1 MSAFYSLPVQTYR
14 SNDPIENLMLQ
25 VTLRKRGTHG
35 ERRLDDD
42 ATSAK
47 KKKKS
52 TSRKSTRDRRPSESD
67 DEEAAKGSE
76 DEASEEED
84 EATATTAL
92 RVEKEEADVLV
103 CPPRTFR
110 WQEKRF
116 GPMEVRAIRKE
127 LDDSKPK
134 RRESMMNLLSRSS
147 GSSLGDV
154 LMGRPA
160 STSALGS
167 LSNHHRE
174 VFQKLDAE
182 AQERGDEYSGDIL
195 FSRVHSE
202 NYVLQGTVSKKL
214 TDSAHEVTTPLAKNV
229 LSGVF
234 TRQHRDMLGEAA
246 SVTMHIFA
254 ALPSDEVEEALGGPA
269 AAPSAATPSTPRS
282 TSRKPGEL
290 GRSRSSFFGSRG
302 DDDDDKE
309 EKLSEVPLCLLRL
322 YPGGRLDMKP
332 ALSFDRLAADEGAV
346 LDPERIAKWYAIPGT
361 RYEYMLTNLAEGT
374 GKSLEAAA
382 ERMAK
387 LSLASQA
394 AVPRPT
400 VPDLD
405 FVSPPRK
412 AARVTYLAELESAQ
426 GFGPHPLYVAYFAL
440 AAPGWRLLGQCTASA
455 VTQTSRVAGP
465 EQKAVLS
472 FPMELVL
479 ESEGPPTSA
488 RPPLSLFF
496 SIVSRDAHE
505 RMTQLGY
512 AHLAPPAVAGMSVH
526 DVGAWRLSES
536 RTDALRRFFVGG
548 MRDPTHAHTLSTS
561 PFAPHAC
568 T

>member
-1 MSAFYSLPVQTYR
+1 M
-14 SNDPIENLMLQ
+14 
-25 VTLRKRGTHG
+25 
-35 ERRLDDD
+35 RLDGDD
-42 ATSAK
+42 DMLGCTQGPKQGRVPCRHHSQLQPSASALLQQNKTAPPPPTCPHFIPSPSKRTARTTRSRTSCCRSRCASAARTASGGSTTTQPPPRRRRRAHRASLRATGGRPSP
-47 KKKKS
+47 
-52 TSRKSTRDRRPSESD
+52 TTRRPQ
-67 DEEAAKGSE
+67 GRE
-76 DEASEEED
+76 DEASEED

-154 LMGRPA
+154 LMGRHA

-202 NYVLQGTVSKKL
+202 NYVLQGTLSKKL

-269 AAPSAATPSTPRS
+269 AAPSAATPGTPRS

-387 LSLASQA
+387 LRLASQA
-394 AVPRPT
+394 AVPRP
-400 VPDLD
+400 P
-405 FVSPPRK
+405 
-412 AARVTYLAELESAQ
+412 
-426 GFGPHPLYVAYFAL
+426 
-440 AAPGWRLLGQCTASA
+440 C
-455 VTQTSRVAGP
+455 
-465 EQKAVLS
+465 
-472 FPMELVL
+472 
-479 ESEGPPTSA
+479 PT
-488 RPPLSLFF
+488 
-496 SIVSRDAHE
+496 
-505 RMTQLGY
+505 
-512 AHLAPPAVAGMSVH
+512 
-526 DVGAWRLSES
+526 
-536 RTDALRRFFVGG
+536 
-548 MRDPTHAHTLSTS
+548 
-561 PFAPHAC
+561 
-568 T
+568 